1 MLHRLLFVVAA
12 LFFSFSA
19 IAETPNDILAQLR
32 AQAEKQSPSQPAGA
46 PPFSAS
52 RGDAFFHAQPGD
64 WSCATC
70 HTADPRNPGKHK
82 ITGKAIEPL
91 APSANAKRFTNP
103 AHVEKWF
110 KRNCKDVL
118 KRECT
123 ATEKGDV
130 LTYLLSL
137 K

>member
-1 MLHRLLFVVAA
+1 MSSKWLVLCLALLAGVADA
-12 LFFSFSA
+12 A
-19 IAETPNDILAQLR
+19 TPAELLAQYHATS
-32 AQAEKQSPSQPAGA
+32 AQ
-46 PPFSAS
+46 PFSAG
-52 RGDAFFHAQPGD
+52 RGDALFRAQQGE

-70 HTADPRNPGKHK
+70 HTANPRNPGKHK

-91 APSANAKRFTNP
+91 APSTNAKRFTHP

-110 KRNCKDVL
+110 MRNCKDVL
-118 KRECT
+118 GRECT

-130 LTYLLSL
+130 LTYLLTL